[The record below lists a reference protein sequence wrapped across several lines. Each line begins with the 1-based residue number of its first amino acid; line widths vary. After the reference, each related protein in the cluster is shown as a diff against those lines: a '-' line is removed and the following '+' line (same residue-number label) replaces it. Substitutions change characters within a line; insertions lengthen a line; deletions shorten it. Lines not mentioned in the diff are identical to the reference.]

1 MEGDIR
7 AVEGVVV
14 ASDSPAGR
22 AAEAINDL
30 TMHLPDP
37 DDSGVCPTC
46 AGRFWPCRYFD
57 DAAHRVHTARLR
69 VGDVV
74 PLDLH
79 PRLWPAPAAPA
90 TSQDSRAWPSD
101 TVNEEYDH
109 G

>member
-1 MEGDIR
+1 MDGAGFR
-7 AVEGVVV
+7 RVEGLVV
-14 ASDSPAGR
+14 AADSPAGR

-30 TMHLPDP
+30 TRHLPDP
-37 DDSGVCPTC
+37 GAPAVCPTC
-46 AGRFWPCRYFD
+46 AGRFWPCSSFD

-79 PRLWPAPAAPA
+79 PRLWPRTP
-90 TSQDSRAWPSD
+90 TDKSD
-101 TVNEEYDH
+101 EETDR